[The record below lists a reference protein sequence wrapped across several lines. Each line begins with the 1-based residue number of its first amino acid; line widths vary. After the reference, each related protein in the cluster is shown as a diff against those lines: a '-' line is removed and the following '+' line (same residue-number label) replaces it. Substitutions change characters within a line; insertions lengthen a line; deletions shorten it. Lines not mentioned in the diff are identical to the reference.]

1 MQYKLLDAPPFSG
14 IVNGIMN
21 GIHRERDT
29 QTQTQTQIQAT
40 KTVAKY
46 VILKLIP
53 KRMINP

>member
-1 MQYKLLDAPPFSG
+1 MQYKLLDVPPFSG

-21 GIHRERDT
+21 GLHRER

-46 VILKLIP
+46 VILKLLP